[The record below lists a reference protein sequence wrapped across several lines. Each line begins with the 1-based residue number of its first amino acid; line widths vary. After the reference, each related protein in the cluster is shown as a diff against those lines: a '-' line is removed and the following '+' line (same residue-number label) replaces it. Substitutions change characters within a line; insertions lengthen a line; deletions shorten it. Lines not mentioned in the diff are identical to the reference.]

1 MTVRLSLMSRSAV
14 FASALAVALLAP
26 CGAPTIG
33 AQGSRGDSTMF
44 VAVTQQ
50 LLDAI
55 THGDAGVWA
64 RHLSRR
70 WTITDEEG
78 HRIDRT
84 GFLRDLHPLPA
95 GQSGKLRLADW
106 HLVRTPTVTVMSYAA
121 DEDHM
126 YYGQRLVTRFRQTDT
141 WVREGKAWRML
152 ASQVTALPTPI
163 EGRAIPRRVLDTYVG
178 EFALTPDIT
187 LAIIV
192 GDSGLY
198 LVRASRPAERL
209 YAIDERIFVRHG
221 VRGFWLF
228 ERDSAG
234 AVSRLVNW
242 RDNNPLIWRPTASP
256 SAGDRSGTRGN

>member
-1 MTVRLSLMSRSAV
+1 MIPRSAAV
-14 FASALAVALLAP
+14 ASALVVAVLILCDAP
-26 CGAPTIG
+26 AIC
-33 AQGSRGDSTMF
+33 AQVSRGDSAMF

-55 THGDAGVWA
+55 TDGDTAAWA
-64 RHLSRR
+64 RHLSPR

-78 HRIDRT
+78 RRIGRT
-84 GFLRDLHPLPA
+84 DFVRDLHPLPS

-106 HLVRTPTVTVMSYAA
+106 HLVGTPTVTVMSYAA
-121 DEDHM
+121 DEEHV

-141 WVREGKAWRML
+141 WAREGKAWRML
-152 ASQVTALPTPI
+152 ASQITALPTPI
-163 EGRAIPRRVLDTYVG
+163 EGRVIPRRVLDAYAG
-178 EFALTPDIT
+178 EFALAPDIT
-187 LAIIV
+187 LTIAV
-192 GDSGLY
+192 ADSGLY
-198 LVRASRPAERL
+198 LVRTSRPAERL

-242 RDNNPLIWRPTASP
+242 RDNNPVIWRRRASR
-256 SAGDRSGTRGN
+256 SASDRSATKGS

>member
-1 MTVRLSLMSRSAV
+1 MPRSAV
-14 FASALAVALLAP
+14 FASALVGALLTP
-26 CGAPTIG
+26 WGAPAID
-33 AQGSRGDSTMF
+33 AQVSRGDSAMF
-44 VAVTQQ
+44 VAITQQ

-55 THGDAGVWA
+55 TDGDSGVWA
-64 RHLSRR
+64 RHLSPR
-70 WTITDEEG
+70 WTMTDEEG
-78 HRIDRT
+78 HRIGRT
-84 GFLRDLHPLPA
+84 DFLRDLHPLPS

-106 HLVRTPTVTVMSYAA
+106 LLVGTPTVTVMSYAA
-121 DEDHM
+121 DEEHV

-141 WVREGKAWRML
+141 WVREGKAWHML

-163 EGRAIPRRVLDTYVG
+163 EGRAIPRRVLDAYAG

-187 LAIIV
+187 LTITVA
-192 GDSGLY
+192 DSGLY
-198 LVRASRPAERL
+198 LVRPSRPAERL

-242 RDNNPLIWRPTASP
+242 RDNNPVIWRRRASG
-256 SAGDRSGTRGN
+256 SASDRSATKGS